1 MEFERTALEGVFIL
15 KPQIFADERGWFME
29 SYSKRSLAEIGID
42 CTFVQD
48 NHICSIKRGVLRGI
62 HFQNAPFAQAKLIRC
77 TQGKVMDYAIDL
89 RKSSIT
95 YKQFVCV
102 ELSAEEKKQ
111 FFIPRGFGHAV
122 ISLTD
127 YSEIE
132 YRVDNL
138 YNKEYDRT
146 ISYCDK
152 ELNIPWPM
160 DNIIVS
166 DKDRAAPMLKES
178 DCNF

>member
-1 MEFERTALEGVFIL
+1 
-15 KPQIFADERGWFME
+15 
-29 SYSKRSLAEIGID
+29 
-42 CTFVQD
+42 
-48 NHICSIKRGVLRGI
+48 
-62 HFQNAPFAQAKLIRC
+62 
-77 TQGKVMDYAIDL
+77 MDYAIDL
-89 RKSSIT
+89 RKSSTT

-102 ELSAEEKKQ
+102 ELSAEDKKQ

-146 ISYCDK
+146 ISYHDE

-160 DNIIVS
+160 DSIIVS
-166 DKDRAAPMLKES
+166 EGCASRSATAMFSGKISKGGHTDMRTSPSLRLPSAVRAMPFAVSHVIL
-178 DCNF
+178 